1 MGIRTIVQQ
10 KTVGIRKIMEG
21 IVTYFAGHLMV
32 FSIAAG
38 GSFFAWM
45 ILYPVVIRLI
55 FGIRIEDYQ
64 VLDRLI
70 YIPVVVI
77 YMILYACVMYKNLRL
92 WTEKL
97 RNRL

>member
-21 IVTYFAGHLMV
+21 IVTYFARHLMV

-45 ILYPVVIRLI
+45 TLYPIVIRLI

-70 YIPVVVI
+70 YIPVVVV

-92 WTEKL
+92 WAEGL
-97 RNRL
+97 RNRS